1 MIRRV
6 GYRSRSFRH
15 VRQLKPTPARTARR
29 DPTWSERGSAAV
41 DLGDLHAAK
50 LCFAQAVRAEP
61 GDAQHRYHLALVQ
74 QGLGEPGAAAR
85 SLTEALR
92 LDPSMADAAR
102 RLALLAG
109 RFELPA
115 ALPLDAAGLKAALA
129 YDTVDR
135 ELIAEVAMRHLER
148 DASLGGALGKGRA
161 GGWTETAR
169 SLCVERTG
177 LLLKDDLFL
186 QVLRTGLFRNPDVER
201 LLTALRRT
209 LLLEVVPERFEDRA
223 LVDFALALMHQCW
236 INEHVWAVETDEART
251 LAQLGLGMSEA
262 LAGDLAAGRKFLLA
276 SLYQPISRLLGEAVE
291 PRQAAGIRPRALR
304 EAVVAHL
311 AEAADERGRAARLPR
326 LGAVAD
332 RTSLAVA
339 AQYEANPYPRWTSVG
354 LVRPADMRRTLGA
367 YFKAGELAFLDRPF
381 EVLIAGCGTGQQ
393 AVQAALAY
401 GPAARVLAV
410 DLSAASLAYAQRMA
424 ERFGAGNITFA
435 QADLLTLDRL
445 GPQFAGR
452 FDVIECTG
460 VLHHLAD
467 PFQGWRALLDGLA
480 EDGRMFVGL
489 YSAIARRNLSTLRRD
504 PAYPG
509 PGCSDQALSVFRKV
523 LLDRPDGAPGSE
535 LKASR
540 DFYAASNFRD
550 LALHVSER
558 CLTLPEIARF
568 LADSGLAF
576 RGFQIDRGV
585 FRRLQERFPG
595 EAWPGALE
603 RWAEFEAEN
612 PHTFAAMYNFWC
624 VPTHSGQG
632 DDTADR
638 SFRHSI
644 QDNNY

>member
-1 MIRRV
+1 V
-6 GYRSRSFRH
+6 G
-15 VRQLKPTPARTARR
+15 QLKPTPARTARR
-29 DPTWSERGSAAV
+29 KPTWSERGSAAT

-50 LCFAQAVRAEP
+50 LCFAHAAKAEP
-61 GDAQHRYHLALVQ
+61 GNAQHRYHLAIVQ
-74 QGLGEPGAAAR
+74 QGLRELGAAAR

-92 LDPSMADAAR
+92 LDPRLADAAR

-109 RFELPA
+109 RCELPA
-115 ALPLDAAGLKAALA
+115 EVRLDAAGLAAALA
-129 YDTVDR
+129 YNTVDR

-148 DASLGGALGKGRA
+148 DAPLGGALGKGRA
-161 GGWTETAR
+161 GGWMETAR

-186 QVLRTGLFRNPDVER
+186 RLLRTGLFRNPDVER
-201 LLTALRRT
+201 LLTALRRA
-209 LLLEVVPERFEDRA
+209 LLLEVALQRFEDRA
-223 LVDFALALMHQCW
+223 LADFALALMQQCR
-236 INEHVWAVETDEART
+236 INEHVWAAEADEVRG
-251 LAQLGLGMSEA
+251 LAQLSLEVSEL
-262 LAGDLAAGRKFLLA
+262 LAGDLAAGRRFLLA
-276 SLYQPISRLLGEAVE
+276 SLYHPISKLLGETTE
-291 PRQAAGIRPRALR
+291 PRQAAGVRPRALR

-311 AEAADERGRAARLPR
+311 TEAADERGRAARLPR

-332 RTSLAVA
+332 GTSRAVA
-339 AQYEANPYPRWTSVG
+339 AQYEASPYPRWTSVG
-354 LVRPADMRRTLGA
+354 LVRSADMRRALGA

-401 GPAARVLAV
+401 GPSARVLAI
-410 DLSAASLAYAQRMA
+410 DLSAASLAYGQRMA
-424 ERFGAGNITFA
+424 ERLGAHNIAFA

-445 GPQFAGR
+445 GPQFVGR

-467 PFQGWRALLDGLA
+467 PFQGWRALLRCLAGDGH
-480 EDGRMFVGL
+480 MFVGL
-489 YSAIARRNLSTLRRD
+489 YSASARRNLATLRRD

-509 PGCSDQALSVFRKV
+509 PGCTDEALKAFRKA

-550 LALHVSER
+550 LALHVSEH

-568 LADSGLAF
+568 LAGSGLAF

-595 EAWPGALE
+595 EAWPGALD
-603 RWAEFEAEN
+603 RWAEFEEAH

-624 VPTHSGQG
+624 AHT
-632 DDTADR
+632 
-638 SFRHSI
+638 
-644 QDNNY
+644 